1 MVGIN
6 AIKAR
11 VKVAILAI
19 LPERAVSWKKI
30 KRVMKPRIQS
40 GIKICTRLTPGYL
53 YRGILKLTYWKFLIL
68 DSSSFLDSMVGE
80 LGFTFEFL
88 VGELIYILLPSI
100 LYKLIACLD

>member
-1 MVGIN
+1 
-6 AIKAR
+6 
-11 VKVAILAI
+11 
-19 LPERAVSWKKI
+19 
-30 KRVMKPRIQS
+30 
-40 GIKICTRLTPGYL
+40 
-53 YRGILKLTYWKFLIL
+53 LTYWKFLIL